1 MPIVT
6 KGQVIRLSQPLRGLV
21 RTPWAARAVALDG
34 KRVLRITLTSYAA
47 TWSEA
52 MQAAQVRRA
61 ELDRALMD
69 EIHAEP
75 TTRRKTKEAEDIHTM
90 EATA

>member
-47 TWSEA
+47 TWSRPCKL
-52 MQAAQVRRA
+52 RRCVA
-61 ELDRALMD
+61 PNLTGR
-69 EIHAEP
+69 
-75 TTRRKTKEAEDIHTM
+75 
-90 EATA
+90 